1 MSFTQMLA
9 AKAGTVTPQM
19 RHVAEVEK
27 RDVEFI
33 RSRVA
38 AGTVVIPAN
47 IRHTSLVPCGIGREL
62 LTKINANIGNSS
74 TSSCPRSEHD
84 KLTVALKYGADT
96 VMDLSTG
103 GNIEMIRR
111 ALIAR
116 STIPVGTVP
125 VYEMV
130 ARAGGE
136 NLSRE
141 LMLQVIREQAEQG
154 VDYMTIHAGLRR
166 SYVPLALER
175 KLGIVSRGG
184 ALLAAWM
191 TSHQAENPFYEFFD
205 EILAICL
212 EYDVTLSLG
221 DGLRP
226 GCLADASD
234 KAQFAELDTLG
245 ELAARCR
252 AAGVQAMIEG
262 PGHVPLDQIEMNMKR
277 EQEVCGDAPFYIL
290 GPVVTDCA
298 PGYDHQVAAMGGMMG
313 AYYGAAMLCY
323 VTPKEHLGLP
333 NAADVAR
340 GVMAFKIAAH
350 AADIGLHKPG
360 ARDRDDAIS
369 DARAAFDWEKQF
381 DLALDPDRARAYRAE
396 ALRESNQPPQNPLHG
411 TEYCTMCGP
420 DFCSVRLSAK
430 LKRAAEAEA
439 EKK

>member
-1 MSFTQMLA
+1 MNFTQMLEA
-9 AKAGTVTPQM
+9 RAGRITPQM
-19 RHVAEVEK
+19 RVVAQKER

-33 RSRVA
+33 RERVA
-38 AGTVVIPAN
+38 QGKIVIPAN
-47 IRHTSLVPCGIGREL
+47 INHTSLVPCGIGREL

-74 TSSCPRSEHD
+74 TSSCPRAEQD
-84 KLTVALKYGADT
+84 KLSVALKYGADT

-103 GNIEMIRR
+103 GNIELIRR

-116 STIPVGTVP
+116 SPIPVGTVP

-130 ARAGGE
+130 ARAGAE
-136 NLSRE
+136 AISRE

-154 VDYMTIHAGLRR
+154 VDYMTIHAGLLRAH
-166 SYVPLALER
+166 VPLALKR

-184 ALLAAWM
+184 ALLATWM
-191 TSHQAENPFYEFFD
+191 NEHKKENPFYQFFD
-205 EILAICL
+205 EILEICL
-212 EYDVTLSLG
+212 QYDVTLSLG

-234 KAQFAELDTLG
+234 AAQFAELDTLG

-252 AAGVQAMIEG
+252 KAGVQAMIEG
-262 PGHVPLDQIEMNMKR
+262 PGHLPLDQVEMNMLR
-277 EQEVCGDAPFYIL
+277 EQQVCDDAPFYIL

-333 NAADVAR
+333 NASDVAR

-350 AADIGLHKPG
+350 AADIGRHKPG
-360 ARDRDDAIS
+360 AREQDDKIS
-369 DARAAFDWEKQF
+369 DARAVFDWEKQF
-381 DLALDPDRARAYRAE
+381 SLALDPERAREYRAE
-396 ALRESNQPPQNPLHG
+396 AVKESSQPASFQHG
-411 TEYCTMCGP
+411 SEFCTMCGP

-430 LKRAAEAEA
+430 LKSQQG
-439 EKK
+439 